1 MYEKLLTSDEKC
13 TFYTNIDKVELFSVP
28 HAKIARLIRRRF
40 DYATDQETRRFK
52 TTPKKFGPDTK
63 LESKD
68 EFSDLNE
75 VKVRSP
81 WQRYCS

>member
-13 TFYTNIDKVELFSVP
+13 TFYANIDKVELFSVP
-28 HAKIARLIRRRF
+28 HAKIAPLIRRHL
-40 DYATDQETRRFK
+40 DYAKDQETRRFK
-52 TTPKKFGPDTK
+52 TKPKKIGPDTK

-68 EFSDLNE
+68 VFFDLNE